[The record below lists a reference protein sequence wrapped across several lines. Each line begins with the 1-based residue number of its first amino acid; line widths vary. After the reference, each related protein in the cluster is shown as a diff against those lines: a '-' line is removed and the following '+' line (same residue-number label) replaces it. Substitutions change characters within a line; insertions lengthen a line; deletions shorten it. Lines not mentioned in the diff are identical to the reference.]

1 MMKIDESKEE
11 NTEDREPTEK
21 VVKCIFIRYVD

>member
-1 MMKIDESKEE
+1 MKIDESKEDKKK
-11 NTEDREPTEK
+11 DREPTEK